1 MLKKKTKMEGAQ
13 QFFLIGL
20 NYVDHF
26 DYKVNFIIKLDV
38 FKSYINTIY
47 IDEISLK
54 FSICYSRGQY
64 KKNNMS
70 IVVFYIWSWSDSSW
84 CLKLL
89 YSWSEEKKGTGEFW
103 LNIYEIM
110 VRSI

>member
-13 QFFLIGL
+13 QFFLIDL

-26 DYKVNFIIKLDV
+26 DYKVNFITKLDV
-38 FKSYINTIY
+38 FKSYINTAY

-54 FSICYSRGQY
+54 FAICYSREQC

-70 IVVFYIWSWSDSSW
+70 IVVFYIWS
-84 CLKLL
+84 
-89 YSWSEEKKGTGEFW
+89 
-103 LNIYEIM
+103 
-110 VRSI
+110 

>member
-1 MLKKKTKMEGAQ
+1 
-13 QFFLIGL
+13 
-20 NYVDHF
+20 
-26 DYKVNFIIKLDV
+26 
-38 FKSYINTIY
+38 
-47 IDEISLK
+47 
-54 FSICYSRGQY
+54 
-64 KKNNMS
+64 MS

>member
-1 MLKKKTKMEGAQ
+1 MEGAQ

-26 DYKVNFIIKLDV
+26 NYKVNFITKLNM
-38 FKSYINTIY
+38 FKSYINTVY

-54 FSICYSRGQY
+54 FAICNSRGQC

-70 IVVFYIWSWSDSSW
+70 IVVFYIWSWSDLSW